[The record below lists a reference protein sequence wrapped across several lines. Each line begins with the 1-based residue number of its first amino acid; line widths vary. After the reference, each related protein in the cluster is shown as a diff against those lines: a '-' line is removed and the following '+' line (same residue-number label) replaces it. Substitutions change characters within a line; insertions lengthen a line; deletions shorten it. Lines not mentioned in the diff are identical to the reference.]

1 MTVHQEDIEHL
12 QEDQLVQLLDREV
25 EPRFLS
31 AWDEHVSGC
40 HPCAE
45 RLRELEHASSWVHE
59 HVWSLNAGVPI
70 DELARARALAAAR
83 QKLRP
88 NASVWRTGLARAAA
102 VAGIVVIGGLTVEP
116 LRAWVL
122 ESAGRLADRFETS
135 TPVVAVEE
143 VAAGAMVSF
152 QPAGELFVLELDHPQ
167 STGSVTILIGGSEEA
182 SAQVL
187 NGGDESL
194 SVMPSALLIG
204 NTASSQ
210 ASYSIA
216 LPSAVERVQVI
227 AGGETL
233 LDRQVTGT
241 AEPIAVSLA
250 AGESVD

>member
-1 MTVHQEDIEHL
+1 MTVHQEHTEHL
-12 QEDQLVQLLDREV
+12 QEDQLVQLLDGEA
-25 EPRFLS
+25 EATYHA

-59 HVWSLNAGVPI
+59 HVWSLDAGVSV
-70 DELARARALAAAR
+70 DELARARAMAAAR
-83 QKLRP
+83 QKVRLNTP
-88 NASVWRTGLARAAA
+88 VWRTGFARAAA
-102 VAGIVVIGGLTVEP
+102 VAGLLVIGGLTVEP

-122 ESAGRLADRFETS
+122 ESAGRLADRFDTS
-135 TPVVAVEE
+135 TPIVVVED
-143 VAAGAMVSF
+143 VPTGAMVSF
-152 QPAGELFVLELDHPQ
+152 QPTGELFVLEFDHLQ
-167 STGSVTILIGGSEEA
+167 STGSLTILVGAREEA

-187 NGGDESL
+187 NGGNERL

-210 ASYSIA
+210 ASYSIE

-233 LDRQVTGT
+233 LDREVTGS
-241 AEPIAVSLA
+241 AEAIAVSLA
-250 AGESVD
+250 AGESLE